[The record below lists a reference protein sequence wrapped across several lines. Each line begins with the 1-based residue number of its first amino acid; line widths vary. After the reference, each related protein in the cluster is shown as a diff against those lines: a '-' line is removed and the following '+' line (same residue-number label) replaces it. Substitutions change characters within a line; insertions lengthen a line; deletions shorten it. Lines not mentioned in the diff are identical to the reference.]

1 MPKTNPDQLTLREV
15 AAALGVSYETAKKW
29 RQRGVLPAPDVYLSR
44 RYQRWERKTIERLG
58 RRRAK

>member
-1 MPKTNPDQLTLREV
+1 MKKNNDMLTLRQV
-15 AAALGVSYETAKKW
+15 AAALGISYETAKKW

-44 RYQRWERKTIERLG
+44 RYQRWDRATVERLG